1 MLSYP
6 PQRGVV
12 TTDWTGVARAGRG
25 RGVARAVK
33 CETVMQAI
41 ALGVDRIR
49 TDNDFKNTPILHI
62 NETMGYKRRADGI
75 QFMRNA

>member
-1 MLSYP
+1 
-6 PQRGVV
+6 VV
-12 TTDWTGVARAGRG
+12 SPYCPGGARAGRG

-62 NETMGYKRRADGI
+62 NETMGYTRRHDGV
-75 QFMRNA
+75 QFMKKA

>member
-1 MLSYP
+1 
-6 PQRGVV
+6 
-12 TTDWTGVARAGRG
+12 
-25 RGVARAVK
+25 
-33 CETVMQAI
+33 MQAI

-62 NETMGYKRRADGI
+62 NETMGYKRRPDGV